1 MSTSFVGL
9 RKGELSGNEETKP
22 HREKGKHM
30 ETSLGMWKEAAHLA
44 KNQAR
49 TRSNQESADFGR
61 GLWDDGNRSGKGDR
75 KAKG

>member
-1 MSTSFVGL
+1 MEISRAMS
-9 RKGELSGNEETKP
+9 
-22 HREKGKHM
+22 
-30 ETSLGMWKEAAHLA
+30 KEAAHLA

-61 GLWDDGNRSGKGDR
+61 GLWDNGNRSGKGDR